1 MESCQAYKPW
11 HNKNTHQTYLR
22 YTQGK
27 CLHYYFYFIDK
38 TLGLCYLRV
47 PTWCPFRLQFY
58 YNGHSWLAS
67 KLTKHGIEYSLI
79 ENGFVFIEDYT
90 AGIKRLKKAS
100 QSVEAKGHS
109 YKGFNFFNKK
119 DLEILQ
125 TIARGEFNINGFQ
138 NKNLRKHLVQ
148 KTSGQVSRILK
159 RLHLHG
165 LIKKVRDTYKYYPTR
180 LGRRVIATGIKLK
193 ELYII
198 PQLCY

>member
-1 MESCQAYKPW
+1 MQA
-11 HNKNTHQTYLR
+11 
-22 YTQGK
+22 
-27 CLHYYFYFIDK
+27 
-38 TLGLCYLRV
+38 
-47 PTWCPFRLQFY
+47 
-58 YNGHSWLAS
+58 
-67 KLTKHGIEYSLI
+67 EYATDI
-79 ENGFVFIEDYT
+79 VFKKQSDLEAIYDNLVRTVIHT

-109 YKGFNFFNKK
+109 YKGFNFFNKE